1 MLTMIDIMENEVLG
15 PAIRKGLAQGL
26 AQGERSVVVRQLT
39 WKFGPLPGYVAEKVH
54 NAAESDLL
62 VWEQRLLNANT
73 LDEVFNP

>member
-1 MLTMIDIMENEVLG
+1 MLTLIDIMENEVLG

-26 AQGERSVVVRQLT
+26 VQGERNVVVRLLT
-39 WKFGPLPGYVAEKVH
+39 WKFGPLPGYVAEKLQ

-73 LDEVFNP
+73 LDEIFHP